1 MMTLSAEQLQALM
14 QQKQQALILHQ
25 HHLKEIYNKRQQI
38 NVRLLQQQPL
48 KKSKQLLAH
57 QLALQQL
64 LHIQDQL
71 HRQQSGR
78 SSAADISTE
87 ESKQVWKEMT
97 KGAAEEEEENSIK
110 CDLKSADHTTTVS
123 KSETLS
129 QDDFTA
135 PNVLYGHGLCNWP
148 GCESSCQNYNQ
159 FVKHMR
165 CEHTLDDKSAAQCRV
180 QTQVVHQ
187 LEIQLRKEKDRL
199 RAMTAHL
206 QLMACADSHFAP
218 RDTSADLLSPQS
230 SSVAGEP
237 PSPSPPGFAAPVGD
251 SPTSCADAVRRRRHP
266 SVFATEKEHDLYKY
280 ADVRPPFTYATLIR
294 QAIMESADR
303 QLTLNEIY
311 TWFTSTYA
319 FFRRNAAT
327 WKNAVRH
334 NLSLHRCFVRVENS
348 KGAVWTVDEAEY
360 QRRRAQKVAGSVEE
374 CSESTTDEEHSL
386 WLGFE
391 RGGPAIENNGGL
403 KADRTQISN
412 DDVTS

>member
-1 MMTLSAEQLQALM
+1 MMTLSADQLQALM
-14 QQKQQALILHQ
+14 QHKQQALILHQ
-25 HHLKEIYNKRQQI
+25 HHLKEIYKKRQQI

-64 LHIQDQL
+64 LHIQHQL
-71 HRQQSGR
+71 HRQQSAR

-87 ESKQVWKEMT
+87 ESRQVWKEMT
-97 KGAAEEEEENSIK
+97 KGAAAAEEEENSIK
-110 CDLKSADHTTTVS
+110 CDLKGADHTTTVS
-123 KSETLS
+123 KSQTCDLLSRSTHKCLS

-135 PNVLYGHGLCNWP
+135 PNVLYGHGVCNWP
-148 GCESSCQNYNQ
+148 GCESSCQSYNQ

-187 LEIQLRKEKDRL
+187 LEIQLRKERDRL

-206 QLMACADSHFAP
+206 QLMPSADSRFAP
-218 RDTSADLLSPQS
+218 RDASADLLCPQS
-230 SSVAGEP
+230 SSVASEP
-237 PSPSPPGFAAPVGD
+237 PSPGPPGLAAPVGD
-251 SPTSCADAVRRRRHP
+251 SPTSCAEAVRRRHHP
-266 SVFATEKEHDLYKY
+266 SVYATEKEHDLYKN

-294 QAIMESADR
+294 QAIMESSDR

-311 TWFTSTYA
+311 TWFTSTFA

-360 QRRRAQKVAGSVEE
+360 QRRRSQKVTGSPLLMKSVHFGSVLNEE
-374 CSESTTDEEHSL
+374 DP
-386 WLGFE
+386 
-391 RGGPAIENNGGL
+391 R
-403 KADRTQISN
+403 
-412 DDVTS
+412 